1 MRAPKTRTV
10 LRQRP
15 QTPMNPLRF
24 IVATTRRAYLALG
37 RHADHHEQQ
46 AIETHLHKA
55 KSAAELERLERQW
68 MRARH

>member
-1 MRAPKTRTV
+1 
-10 LRQRP
+10 
-15 QTPMNPLRF
+15 MNPLRF